1 MVATVTEEVK
11 SCTRKKSCD
20 NERDALKSSR
30 AILQRL
36 VAGEL
41 CYFIAD
47 SSKWKHTAQKESRIL
62 AEGRDADNVLFSWSH

>member
-1 MVATVTEEVK
+1 MNVML
-11 SCTRKKSCD
+11 S
-20 NERDALKSSR
+20 
-30 AILQRL
+30 QRL

-47 SSKWKHTAQKESRIL
+47 SSKWKHSAQKESRML